1 MLSSRLAQVEK
12 RVLMCSPGGGAPG
25 VLVVIAG
32 PLKARLSS
40 TWFQEP
46 WIARS
51 AVVGPVFNDRDTWA
65 QPMFP

>member
-32 PLKARLSS
+32 PL
-40 TWFQEP
+40 
-46 WIARS
+46 
-51 AVVGPVFNDRDTWA
+51 
-65 QPMFP
+65 